1 MIMNLPI
8 CEIGFP
14 ANVAMLY
21 SVMLPLASLD
31 VIPPEV
37 STNIIFKFSGDDD
50 EPFNKRLDEMGYGNH
65 NAIENIGSMLYFMTF
80 TIFLLI
86 VSLILYPFRC
96 CCCLKIRTK
105 LGIIGLL
112 VTLYMFF
119 FEGFLEILVSSY
131 LS

>member
-37 STNIIFKFSGDDD
+37 STNIIFKFSGGDD

-96 CCCLKIRTK
+96 YCCLKIRTK